1 MPWILSLR
9 IAQRQFLESLSC
21 LFLQP
26 CSNGLQGLT
35 GFANQDQQIE
45 AVGLEGP
52 KMTQLTPMGRK
63 LSNPWVNH
71 KQLLGTAAPFLIALG
86 SSWIGLRTW
95 REPFNRASFIATW
108 VITVF
113 VGLLLRRVVFDRGI
127 ATAFII
133 VATITLGVL
142 LGLGRLLSQRLVRR

>member
-1 MPWILSLR
+1 MLS
-9 IAQRQFLESLSC
+9 QR
-21 LFLQP
+21 
-26 CSNGLQGLT
+26 
-35 GFANQDQQIE
+35 
-45 AVGLEGP
+45 AVITTAIVDVVAVVVFVAIGRRNHDEG
-52 KMTQLTPMGRK
+52 TARSG
-63 LSNPWVNH
+63 V
-71 KQLLGTAAPFLIALG
+71 LGVAAPFLIALG
-86 SSWIGLRTW
+86 ISWIGLRTW

-142 LGLGRLLSQRLVRR
+142 LGLGRLLSRKLSAKTSQ

>member
-1 MPWILSLR
+1 LVASITTRLSR
-9 IAQRQFLESLSC
+9 RAVITTAIVDVVAVVVFVAIGRRNHDEGAALS
-21 LFLQP
+21 
-26 CSNGLQGLT
+26 G
-35 GFANQDQQIE
+35 
-45 AVGLEGP
+45 V
-52 KMTQLTPMGRK
+52 
-63 LSNPWVNH
+63 
-71 KQLLGTAAPFLIALG
+71 LGTAAPFLIALG

-95 REPFNRASFIATW
+95 RDPFNRASFIATW

-142 LGLGRLLSQRLVRR
+142 LGLGRTLSKKLSPKTS

>member
-1 MPWILSLR
+1 MVASITTRLSR
-9 IAQRQFLESLSC
+9 RAVITTAIVDVVAVVVFVAIGRRNHDEGAALS
-21 LFLQP
+21 
-26 CSNGLQGLT
+26 G
-35 GFANQDQQIE
+35 
-45 AVGLEGP
+45 V
-52 KMTQLTPMGRK
+52 
-63 LSNPWVNH
+63 
-71 KQLLGTAAPFLIALG
+71 LGTAAPFLIALG

-95 REPFNRASFIATW
+95 RDPFNRASFIATW

-142 LGLGRLLSQRLVRR
+142 LGLGRTLSKKLSPKTS

>member
-1 MPWILSLR
+1 MVASITTRLS
-9 IAQRQFLESLSC
+9 QRAVISTAIVDVVAVVVFVAIGRRNHDEGTALS
-21 LFLQP
+21 
-26 CSNGLQGLT
+26 G
-35 GFANQDQQIE
+35 
-45 AVGLEGP
+45 V
-52 KMTQLTPMGRK
+52 
-63 LSNPWVNH
+63 
-71 KQLLGTAAPFLIALG
+71 LGVAAPFLIALG
-86 SSWIGLRTW
+86 ISWLVLRTW

-142 LGLGRLLSQRLVRR
+142 LGLGRLLSRKLSAKTSQ

>member
-1 MPWILSLR
+1 MVASITTRLSR
-9 IAQRQFLESLSC
+9 RAVITTAIVDVVAVVVFVAIGRRNHDEGTALS
-21 LFLQP
+21 
-26 CSNGLQGLT
+26 G
-35 GFANQDQQIE
+35 
-45 AVGLEGP
+45 V
-52 KMTQLTPMGRK
+52 
-63 LSNPWVNH
+63 
-71 KQLLGTAAPFLIALG
+71 LGVAAPFLIALG

-142 LGLGRLLSQRLVRR
+142 LGLGRKLSKKLSPKTSQ